1 MMNILR
7 RFRESDNLLIALVCA
22 ANVLFH
28 LLLREYGYH
37 GDELY
42 YCSIADGFSF
52 SNLDMPPVAP
62 LYLKLFLT
70 LFGHS
75 LAIVHLASS
84 VAGSVVIALTCLIAR
99 ELGGGRYAVVMTGI
113 FTLFSSLVIFGSL
126 YTYDCVSFIL
136 WIGTFYLIVR
146 MLNGASQRLWLW
158 AGMLMGLGF
167 LTKMTILFLG
177 TALFI
182 TLWLVR
188 ERRWY
193 RQPWIW
199 LGALLA
205 FLCSLPIVLWQW
217 EHGWYLL
224 QYLSG
229 YSGRTTH
236 ESPVFDFI
244 WSQIL
249 PNNLFA
255 FPVWMAGLGAF
266 LFARSWKRY
275 RLFGV
280 FYVIVS
286 ALMFA
291 LGGHFYFMVPVYALL
306 IAAGSIV
313 LERWIEGHMTTGRL
327 QAWRLGVLAGYVL
340 LSIPF
345 LPMLVPVLSVEQLI
359 PYIRSV
365 GVIARNIK
373 TEDNVLDNLPQH
385 FAQRFGWDHMA
396 QSMAGVYHD
405 TEGRSGAPVQIVAG
419 SYTLASAV
427 HVYKKQYNLA
437 EPLCPQGWFYFEGT
451 RKNVFLDECVT
462 IGCSRQS
469 LMSIYRTVEGK
480 GVFNDTLSMP
490 GERNDSIY
498 VCSGPKV
505 DLSRYWRIIW
515 RMDQEFDEVLRTRGI
530 QAAVTCFRDRRRLDS
545 SSVLF
550 TEQQMNRL
558 GYDYLAKHM
567 VKEAI
572 LLFQLNTEAY
582 PDAFNT
588 YDSLGEALMAA
599 GDYSAAEF
607 NYSQS
612 IRLNPMN
619 DNGRKKLDEL
629 KRVANARKGNAF

>member
-1 MMNILR
+1 
-7 RFRESDNLLIALVCA
+7 
-22 ANVLFH
+22 
-28 LLLREYGYH
+28 
-37 GDELY
+37 
-42 YCSIADGFSF
+42 
-52 SNLDMPPVAP
+52 
-62 LYLKLFLT
+62 
-70 LFGHS
+70 
-75 LAIVHLASS
+75 
-84 VAGSVVIALTCLIAR
+84 
-99 ELGGGRYAVVMTGI
+99 
-113 FTLFSSLVIFGSL
+113 
-126 YTYDCVSFIL
+126 
-136 WIGTFYLIVR
+136 
-146 MLNGASQRLWLW
+146 
-158 AGMLMGLGF
+158 
-167 LTKMTILFLG
+167 
-177 TALFI
+177 
-182 TLWLVR
+182 
-188 ERRWY
+188 
-193 RQPWIW
+193 
-199 LGALLA
+199 
-205 FLCSLPIVLWQW
+205 
-217 EHGWYLL
+217 
-224 QYLSG
+224 
-229 YSGRTTH
+229 
-236 ESPVFDFI
+236 
-244 WSQIL
+244 
-249 PNNLFA
+249 
-255 FPVWMAGLGAF
+255 
-266 LFARSWKRY
+266 
-275 RLFGV
+275 
-280 FYVIVS
+280 
-286 ALMFA
+286 
-291 LGGHFYFMVPVYALL
+291 VYALL

-313 LERWIEGHMTTGRL
+313 LERWIEGHITTGRR

-451 RKNVFLDECVT
+451 RQNVFLDECVT